1 MAHVPSV
8 RLVGRDAARRSE
20 WRPVVGAAVRGA
32 IAWIARSLDRRRQR
46 QRLAELTDAALLD
59 IGVTRAD
66 AAAEA
71 RKPFWRS

>member
-8 RLVGRDAARRSE
+8 RLVGRDVVRRSE
-20 WRPVVGAAVRGA
+20 WRHVVGAAHGA
-32 IAWIARSLDRRRQR
+32 IAWVARSLDRRRQR
-46 QRLAELTDAALLD
+46 QRLAELTDSALID

-71 RKPFWRS
+71 RKPFWKP